1 MFKRLIISLAVFCS
15 VFAANAQGA
24 YDALRFSQQHAEGTA
39 RSVAMG
45 NAFVA
50 LGGDNSSGL
59 EVNLMRS
66 RSRLTSLEILG
77 RCFFFFLCGF

>member
-1 MFKRLIISLAVFCS
+1 M
-15 VFAANAQGA
+15 
-24 YDALRFSQQHAEGTA
+24 
-39 RSVAMG
+39 
-45 NAFVA
+45 A

-77 RCFFFFLCGF
+77 RCFFFSYVDSDLLNKKAINSKNISRIS